1 MSSSSDGPLEEPEK
15 GDQEVQLAGR
25 HRLIVRRTERGD
37 AVQLLTP
44 DGAAPLTIEITSAGV
59 RIQLA
64 APSVALETQGD
75 LTLSADHLTLHGRK
89 GLALTSG
96 GDLDL
101 AAKGDLHSTAQA
113 QVLRA
118 EQGEVNIKA
127 SDDVR
132 VSGERVMVNCDET
145 IDYFRPKPG

>member
-1 MSSSSDGPLEEPEK
+1 MSSSSDGPAKEPET

-25 HRLIVRRTERGD
+25 HRLIVRRTETGE
-37 AVQLLTP
+37 AIQLLTP
-44 DGAAPLTIEITSAGV
+44 DGSAPLTIEITSAGV
-59 RIQLA
+59 RVHLA

-75 LTLSADHLTLHGRK
+75 LTLSADRLTLHGRK

-132 VSGERVMVNCDET
+132 VTGERVMVNCDET